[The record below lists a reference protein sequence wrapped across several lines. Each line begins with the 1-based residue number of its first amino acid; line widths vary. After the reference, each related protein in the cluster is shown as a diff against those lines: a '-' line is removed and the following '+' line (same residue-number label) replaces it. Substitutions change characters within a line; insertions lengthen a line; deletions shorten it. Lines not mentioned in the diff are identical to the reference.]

1 MADMILRP
9 LFDPVVPT
17 GQNVM
22 APPRVT
28 DLRKAEIK
36 STRIDT
42 ATYSFTR
49 ALVGFAASVFLM
61 TALMVIVSARG
72 S

>member
-9 LFDPVVPT
+9 LFDPVVPI

-22 APPRVT
+22 PVT